1 MDPFSITVG
10 ALGITGFALSSID
23 HLRDLIGSLADAKE
37 VVQDIASTL
46 EAIQR
51 PLTSLEQL
59 TISDHATYA
68 EAKSDLENTGVAEAV
83 NRCGQACADFTRRLQ
98 QWTKHSNNSKLSLR
112 DRLSV
117 GVWNREKI
125 RTFRTQVQ
133 SCQAIVQFAIESTQ
147 LRLVQLRSEHTSKI
161 NREEQNTRLQN
172 LEKAIQ
178 EHIILINKQHKAA
191 LERQEEFQEEPED
204 EDDDGAQRTL
214 AIKEVEEQS
223 RLLESDQSASGVLAS
238 QLRALSQGQHVGNT
252 YSATFTGSHNSGM
265 QIGYSAGPITWSS
278 NGKSN

>member
-37 VVQDIASTL
+37 VVQDIASNL

-51 PLTSLEQL
+51 PLTTLEQL

-83 NRCGQACADFTRRLQ
+83 NRRGQVCADFTRKLQ

-125 RTFRTQVQ
+125 RTFRIQVQ

-147 LRLVQLRSEHTSKI
+147 L
-161 NREEQNTRLQN
+161 
-172 LEKAIQ
+172 
-178 EHIILINKQHKAA
+178 
-191 LERQEEFQEEPED
+191 
-204 EDDDGAQRTL
+204 
-214 AIKEVEEQS
+214 
-223 RLLESDQSASGVLAS
+223 
-238 QLRALSQGQHVGNT
+238 
-252 YSATFTGSHNSGM
+252 
-265 QIGYSAGPITWSS
+265 
-278 NGKSN
+278 